1 VRESSVPL
9 GVGQAITIPTK
20 PKPTPPIRPGLL
32 TTRQLHTANSLNIL
46 NILIEAAKPAPGITM
61 GAGFL
66 RLGLPSDLSPFFA
79 KNSVF
84 SGVLVV
90 FRAIRIVDE

>member
-1 VRESSVPL
+1 MRDSSVPL
-9 GVGQAITIPTK
+9 GVGQAITTPTK
-20 PKPTPPIRPGLL
+20 PKPTPPIRSGLL
-32 TTRQLHTANSLNIL
+32 TTRQLPTASSLNIL
-46 NILIEAAKPAPGITM
+46 DILIAAAKPAPGITT

-79 KNSVF
+79 KYGVF

>member
-1 VRESSVPL
+1 M
-9 GVGQAITIPTK
+9 AHIP
-20 PKPTPPIRPGLL
+20 
-32 TTRQLHTANSLNIL
+32 NIL
-46 NILIEAAKPAPGITM
+46 NILIAAAKPAPGITT

-66 RLGLPSDLSPFFA
+66 RFGLPSDLSPFFA
-79 KNSVF
+79 EYGVF

>member
-1 VRESSVPL
+1 MAS
-9 GVGQAITIPTK
+9 
-20 PKPTPPIRPGLL
+20 
-32 TTRQLHTANSLNIL
+32 SLNSL

-66 RLGLPSDLSPFFA
+66 RLGLPSDVLPFFA
-79 KNSVF
+79 KYGVF
-84 SGVLVV
+84 LGVLVV